1 MSHSPTISLKRLR
14 HIADGM
20 ASSFIHRNNDVG
32 GQWALGLLYRDAPA
46 DHRVQL
52 NLLEHTTSPPTNI
65 AHLVARNYG
74 EFLRRAAIKKDMP
87 LASLE
92 EAKVELIFNADL
104 RMPGVGWAAI
114 GEPFVCT
121 ITLTLKDG
129 RTAAKQAVGRCQRYE
144 KGRFDG
150 RTPGNDS
157 ILESLLSHESTDSRR
172 AD

>member
-1 MSHSPTISLKRLR
+1 ML
-14 HIADGM
+14 
-20 ASSFIHRNNDVG
+20 
-32 GQWALGLLYRDAPA
+32 
-46 DHRVQL
+46 DH
-52 NLLEHTTSPPTNI
+52 TSIPPTNI
-65 AHLVARNYG
+65 AQLVARNYG

-129 RTAAKQAVGRCQRYE
+129 RLASTQRVGRCQRYK
-144 KGRFDG
+144 KGRFGG